1 MYLELGVPHKTKVSG
16 QYHVHLY
23 ASDNDYRRLPLMI
36 KTVVQLYEAQIGDAV
51 IEKELHKMF
60 EAGILYCMVKPLHA
74 KKKTEM
80 VLYKVFKEEN

>member
-1 MYLELGVPHKTKVSG
+1 MYLELGMPHKTRVLG

-23 ASDNDYRRLPLMI
+23 ADDNDYKQLPLMI
-36 KTVVQLYEAQIGDAV
+36 TTVAQLYEAQIGDTV

-60 EAGILYCMVKPLHA
+60 EAGILYCMVKPLQA

-80 VLYKVFKEEN
+80 VLCKIFKEEN